1 MNFYKKIIRSQELR
15 LKILDVMSF
24 LPDSWK
30 CTIQYFI
37 KIHRLPDLKNPKRYS
52 EKIQWYKL
60 NYRTNL
66 ITQCSDKY
74 AVREYVESKGLGFLL
89 NDLYAVYDRAE
100 DIDFDSLPKSYAM
113 KANNGSGTNAFVYDN
128 DSADHEELRKLAKK
142 WLRYVKSV
150 SGERCYTDIPPKVI
164 FEKLLPRDSRNDLPD
179 YKFFCFN
186 GEPYCLYTM
195 IDYTDNHE
203 NGKLGFYDMNFKQLP
218 CRRMDFAPITEP
230 LEKPKNFEKMVEYA
244 RILSKDFPH
253 VRVDFY
259 NIDGQIVFGE
269 LTFHNGAGYVKF
281 EPDKFD
287 FEMGDKFVLPER
299 RIEKYGESRK

>member
-1 MNFYKKIIRSQELR
+1 MNLYKKIIKDQQVRLR
-15 LKILDVMSF
+15 ILEFMSF
-24 LPDSWK
+24 LPDKWIIK
-30 CTIQYFI
+30 LQYRI
-37 KIHRLPDLKNPKRYS
+37 KTGRRVNLKNPKRYT

-60 NYRTNL
+60 NYRTKL
-66 ITQCSDKY
+66 VTQCADKY
-74 AVREYVESKGLGFLL
+74 GVRAYVESKGLGFLL
-89 NDLYAVYDRAE
+89 NDLYAVYDDASK
-100 DIDFDSLPKSYAM
+100 IDFDSLPDQYAM
-113 KANNGSGTNAFVYDN
+113 KANNSSGTNAFVFDN
-128 DSADHEELRKLAKK
+128 KTEDHEALRIKAAKWIAHK
-142 WLRYVKSV
+142 AKSV
-150 SGERCYTDIPPKVI
+150 SGEWCYENIPPRII

-203 NGKLGFYDMNFKQLP
+203 NGKLGFYDINFRQLP
-218 CRRMDFAPITEP
+218 CRRMDFAPITEK

-244 RILSKDFPH
+244 RILSRDFPH

-269 LTFHNGAGYVKF
+269 LTFHNASGYTMF

-287 FEMGDKFVLPER
+287 YILGKKFVLPKKT
-299 RIEKYGESRK
+299 IEK